1 MNFNRFEFEA
11 SFGTPGQLPAALI
24 PEIAFAGRSNVGKS
38 SLINKILNRKNIART
53 SSVPG
58 KTVTVNFFTDGY
70 CRLADLPGYGYAK
83 VPKSEKQRWADLM
96 EGYFQSKRNIRLVV
110 QLIDMRHKPSAEDYT
125 MLSFLKESG
134 YDFIIAMT
142 KCDKLKTN
150 ERLKRLA
157 GLEEELKDFGFVR
170 RIPFSS
176 ETGEGADELRA
187 VIGEALKKRETE

>member
-1 MNFNRFEFEA
+1 
-11 SFGTPGQLPAALI
+11 
-24 PEIAFAGRSNVGKS
+24 
-38 SLINKILNRKNIART
+38 
-53 SSVPG
+53 
-58 KTVTVNFFTDGY
+58 
-70 CRLADLPGYGYAK
+70 
-83 VPKSEKQRWADLM
+83 
-96 EGYFQSKRNIRLVV
+96 
-110 QLIDMRHKPSAEDYT
+110 